1 MATYITLGK
10 FTEQGMR
17 GIRETTSRADAVRE
31 QAKKAGIE
39 MKSIH
44 WTQGKYD
51 MVVLWEAP
59 DEKAFAT
66 FGLTIGKAGNVRFQ
80 TMRAFTR
87 DEMGDILAKLG

>member
-17 GIRETTSRADAVRE
+17 SVQDTTSRADAVRE
-31 QAKKAGIE
+31 QAKKAGLE
-39 MKSIH
+39 MKAIY

-59 DEKAFAT
+59 DDKTYAS
-66 FGLTIGKAGNVRFQ
+66 FGLKIAKAGNVRFQ
-80 TMRAFTR
+80 TMRAFDR
-87 DEMGDILAKLG
+87 QEMGDILAKLG

>member
-1 MATYITLGK
+1 MATYITLGR

-31 QAKKAGIE
+31 QAKKAGLE
-39 MKSIH
+39 MKAIY

-59 DEKAFAT
+59 DEKAYAS
-66 FGLTIGKAGNVRFQ
+66 FGLTVAKAGNVRFE
-80 TMRAFTR
+80 TLRAFTR